1 MQKTPA
7 FFFGKTDKII
17 GAFYTDNLYSDV
29 YASYRGKMTNNIGLN
44 LFGDA
49 LLETSVF
56 ADDDYYENKFSSV
69 LWGMMRNRN
78 RLGIYLHGDAM
89 IVTDSEH
96 KTIKGY
102 GLLPPVFVDAS
113 KTTFVDSS
121 TYRASSSVGPRQVV
135 AMDNLRYGIT
145 THDALE
151 YLIEQAKFTAE
162 TSVKANEFYIP
173 SNYTLYQNYPNPFN
187 PSTTISWHTSTGSW
201 QVLKVFDLLGNEIGT
216 LLDQYLPAGN
226 HKVEFCETNKISSGI
241 YFYTLFTPDYSE
253 TKSMVLL
260 K

>member
-1 MQKTPA
+1 
-7 FFFGKTDKII
+7 
-17 GAFYTDNLYSDV
+17 
-29 YASYRGKMTNNIGLN
+29 
-44 LFGDA
+44 
-49 LLETSVF
+49 
-56 ADDDYYENKFSSV
+56 
-69 LWGMMRNRN
+69 
-78 RLGIYLHGDAM
+78 M

-121 TYRASSSVGPRQVV
+121 TYRASSSIGPRQVI
-135 AMDNLRYGIT
+135 AMNNLRYTISTYDGI
-145 THDALE
+145 E
-151 YLIEQAKFTAE
+151 YLIEQAKFTTE
-162 TSVKANEFYIP
+162 TSVKASDSSIP
-173 SNYTLYQNYPNPFN
+173 SNYILYQNYPNPFN
-187 PSTTISWHTSTGSW
+187 PSTTISWLTSTGSW

-226 HKVEFCETNKISSGI
+226 HKVEFYKTNKISSGI
-241 YFYTLFTPDYSE
+241 YFYTLFTSQYTE